1 MPSAGPPP
9 RPDTAA
15 RSASGRG
22 VAIAVLLVALVAHV
36 LFSLGCIFVLLVGGT
51 TALQFAVVLLVA
63 VGVGLALLWLVGAI
77 IRERVPPTRALLVVI
92 VPLADVLIAIL
103 LTMGTFGG
111 SCSDRELAIID
122 EIAQYPGANATF
134 NYESS
139 SGSCA
144 ASFEVQASPEDVLE
158 HYRRELESDG
168 WQVEIENVP
177 TSDGVA
183 VSAKDLSAQRD
194 GDSFTIAMESFP
206 PDNTSA
212 AVRVDAG

>member
-1 MPSAGPPP
+1 MPSAAPPR
-9 RPDTAA
+9 RPDTAG
-15 RSASGRG
+15 SSTSGRG

-36 LFSLGCIFVLLVGGT
+36 LFSLGCIFLLLVGGT
-51 TALQFAVVLLVA
+51 TGLQFGVVLLVA
-63 VGVGLALLWLVGAI
+63 VGVGSALLWLVAAI
-77 IRERVPPTRALLVVI
+77 IRNRVPPTRALFVLI

-103 LTMGTFGG
+103 MTMGTFGG

-122 EIAQYPGANATF
+122 EIAQYPGTTATF

-144 ASFEVQASPEDVLE
+144 ASFDVQASPEDVLG
-158 HYRRELESDG
+158 HYRRELETDG
-168 WQVEIENVP
+168 WTVVIENVP
-177 TSDGVA
+177 TSDGLP

-212 AVRVDAG
+212 AIRVDAG